1 MSTFSKYNDK
11 KQLIDK
17 SNCIA
22 GNCDEKTTYSYDK
35 KGYLVQEEK
44 YNKDGLFSKSIYKND
59 QNGNPLE
66 KLTYDAQGNLVRK
79 VTSKYDSVGNE
90 IENISYK
97 EDGSVNEK
105 RTYQLEYDKQKN
117 WVKKTEQVN
126 GETTQI
132 IVQEFEY
139 YK

>member
-1 MSTFSKYNDK
+1 M
-11 KQLIDK
+11 
-17 SNCIA
+17 
-22 GNCDEKTTYSYDK
+22 E
-35 KGYLVQEEK
+35 
-44 YNKDGLFSKSIYKND
+44 
-59 QNGNPLE
+59 
-66 KLTYDAQGNLVRK
+66 
-79 VTSKYDSVGNE
+79 TSKYDSVGNE